1 MATID
6 SALTSLEHAQ
16 RRMHESFALISRS
29 LAQKVETM
37 VYSTPDAP
45 EGSIYFVGDPANPNT
60 WGAIRGLGK
69 KGRCKMQSY
78 QYELIRKAVTTNGPE
93 GVEVVKDGAV
103 IKTGSVLVQPN
114 ANPPTREG
122 LLFEHHDEVA
132 EAGGPDKVEV
142 NIRPFCK

>member
-1 MATID
+1 MTID
-6 SALTSLEHAQ
+6 DVRSKHRALDKRIAEQAIMWWNLLLE
-16 RRMHESFALISRS
+16 
-29 LAQKVETM
+29 
-37 VYSTPDAP
+37 
-45 EGSIYFVGDPANPNT
+45 EGIIQGC
-60 WGAIRGLGK
+60 
-69 KGRCKMQSY
+69 GRKCKMQSY

-93 GVEVVKDGAV
+93 GDEVVVKDGAV

-142 NIRPFCK
+142 NIRPFCG